1 MATLTGLA
9 PANHQFER
17 LAARLLSVQ
26 RHKVARSR
34 GLAPR
39 SFGLT
44 DRRLTLVEL
53 RIKWSGISV
62 LPRVSLRPKRSGFL
76 SSSCP
81 MADGGGLSP
90 QTSYEEVLPVFKT
103 GHRYAVLHH
112 PFKVVLPAGIAPAA
126 SSSATD
132 ALSAELRE
140 NKVRVRLP
148 GHRTHP
154 MPEWQALPPEGNW
167 WRR

>member
-1 MATLTGLA
+1 MFANLGTRGRLRSGCLRLEMATSLVVPLHGHKVATLTRLA

-62 LPRVSLRPKRSGFL
+62 PPRVSPGPRPDGFL

-126 SSSATD
+126 SSSA
-132 ALSAELRE
+132 
-140 NKVRVRLP
+140 N
-148 GHRTHP
+148 
-154 MPEWQALPPEGNW
+154 
-167 WRR
+167 

>member
-1 MATLTGLA
+1 MVAHRGAPPRPVWKTGVLGDGRMS
-9 PANHQFER
+9 HEVIRFER
-17 LAARLLSVQ
+17 PTARLLGAR
-26 RHKVARSR
+26 RHKLARSR

-81 MADGGGLSP
+81 MADSGGLSP
-90 QTSYEEVLPVFKT
+90 QTPYEGVLPVFKT
-103 GHRYAVLHH
+103 GCRYAALHH
-112 PFKVVLPAGIAPAA
+112 PFKVVIPARIALAA
-126 SSSATD
+126 SSFAGKRSG
-132 ALSAELRE
+132 SAELRD
-140 NKVRVRLP
+140 
-148 GHRTHP
+148 
-154 MPEWQALPPEGNW
+154 NW